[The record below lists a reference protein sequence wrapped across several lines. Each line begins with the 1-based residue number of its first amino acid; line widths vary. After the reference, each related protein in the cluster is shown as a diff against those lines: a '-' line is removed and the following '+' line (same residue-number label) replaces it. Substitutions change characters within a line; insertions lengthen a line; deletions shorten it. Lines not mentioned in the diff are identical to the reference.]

1 MYYLFDY
8 PLARLCS
15 ICLLIPFTPSAKNY
29 FAVLVTVVLFFFSV
43 VSLYYFTLSIYENI
57 LL

>member
-15 ICLLIPFTPSAKNY
+15 ICLLIPFTPSTKNY